1 MSRRTKIMLLVTV
14 PVLIIGSLYLRSLVR
29 WAFFERRHP
38 PDTVARAQ
46 LDQAALQASAGPTER
61 VTLYFPSYAEGKLRG
76 ESRPL
81 AMATDPADRVRQIVL
96 ALIEGPKQGAGSAL
110 SASAEVRGVFLTPDG
125 TVYLDLSK
133 GAAGDFNPGIQS
145 ETLAV
150 YSVVDSLAANLPEV
164 KRVQFLVQGQ
174 EVDTL
179 DGHVDLTAP
188 FTPDKAWVA
197 APAGTRQ
204 GQSPPAPPP
213 SEAPSLGTSGL
224 FQPFRNNHPQ
234 PLLYQGGEPPSSLRR
249 GSGVVVA
256 TALTN

>member
-1 MSRRTKIMLLVTV
+1 MSRRTKIILLVTV

-29 WAFFERRHP
+29 WTFFERRRP

-46 LDQAALQASAGPTER
+46 LDQAALQASAGPTEN

-81 AMATDPADRVRQIVL
+81 AMAADPADRVRQIVL

-110 SASAEVRGVFLTPDG
+110 SASAEVRAVFVTSDG

-133 GAAGDFNPGIQS
+133 GVAGDFNPGIES

-150 YSVVDSLAANLPEV
+150 YSVVDSLAANLRDV

-179 DGHVDLTAP
+179 DGHADLSAP
-188 FTPDKAWVA
+188 FTPDTEWIA
-197 APAGTRQ
+197 APAGTGQ
-204 GQSPPAPPP
+204 GESPATSP
-213 SEAPSLGTSGL
+213 SEAPSLGTSG
-224 FQPFRNNHPQ
+224 Q
-234 PLLYQGGEPPSSLRR
+234 S
-249 GSGVVVA
+249 
-256 TALTN
+256 